1 MSLLCH
7 CYCLSPCRTEMA
19 MPEIKYVYESL
30 IIPSHSRWRHQG
42 LQGDFPMENQDQQR
56 NHPENETAE

>member
-1 MSLLCH
+1 
-7 CYCLSPCRTEMA
+7 MA